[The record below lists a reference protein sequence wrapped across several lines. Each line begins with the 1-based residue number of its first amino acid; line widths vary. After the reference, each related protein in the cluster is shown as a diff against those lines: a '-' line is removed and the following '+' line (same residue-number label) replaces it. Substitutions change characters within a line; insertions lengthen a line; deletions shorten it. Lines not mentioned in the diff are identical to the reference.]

1 MKYKKIDLLDEILNN
16 PKFRQIL
23 IEHEIM
29 INNLDNN

>member
-1 MKYKKIDLLDEILNN
+1 MEHKKIDPLEELLKN
-16 PKFRQIL
+16 PKLRQIL